1 MREGCREGIYR
12 ADSCALC
19 VGGRRVVCAGS
30 AALLSVGNGAQ
41 VETGSTGGVVRWGKG
56 VQTARGVVWVRYS
69 EVISG

>member
-30 AALLSVGNGAQ
+30 AALFSVGKWGAGGDR
-41 VETGSTGGVVRWGKG
+41 EHRRCCAMGEGCADSTRGRLGVL
-56 VQTARGVVWVRYS
+56 Q
-69 EVISG
+69 